1 MPAIRGTDSKKKTRR
16 MTRGIDQIAT
26 DLTNPTH
33 LAAYKSYKGDASD
46 LPGGGLHYCLECAK
60 WFDTDANLVAHGKGK
75 VHKRRVKELRE
86 QVEGRGVPSQKEVE
100 SAAGLGVDNGV
111 VSRRE
116 KERMNVDG
124 GVATNTTATAT
135 ATG

>member
-1 MPAIRGTDSKKKTRR
+1 

-46 LPGGGLHYCLECAK
+46 LPGGGLHYCIECAK
-60 WFDTDANLVAHGKGK
+60 WFDTDDNLNKHAKGK
-75 VHKRRVKELRE
+75 VHKRRVKELRD
-86 QVEGRGVPSQKEVE
+86 QVEGRGVPSQREVE
-100 SAAGLGVDNGV
+100 EATGLGVDNGIV
-111 VSRRE
+111 TRRE
-116 KERMNVDG
+116 KEGMDVDAG
-124 GVATNTTATAT
+124 AEAAA